1 MIYYAR
7 HGETD
12 FNLFR
17 ISQGQLDTS
26 LNKMG
31 LYQAEELA
39 EKLKK
44 YKFDYVFCSP
54 LTRCK
59 QTLEAILKYHT
70 NLEPKFDE
78 RLMEVTKGVLEGN
91 RNKQETYNDFFK
103 DPKKYGGE
111 TEEEVFNRVSAFL
124 EDIKEYKSKNILV
137 VGHGGILKYF
147 QFCLAGK
154 DIHKDKLVISDMKN
168 CSVMKLNF

>member
-12 FNLFR
+12 FNLFKV
-17 ISQGQLDTS
+17 SQGQLDTS
-26 LNKMG
+26 LNKTG
-31 LYQAEELA
+31 LSQAKKLA
-39 EKLKK
+39 EDLKN

-59 QTLEAILKYHT
+59 QTLDEICVYHK
-70 NLEPKFDE
+70 NLNIVFDA
-78 RLMEVTKGVLEGN
+78 RLMEVSKGILEGQK
-91 RNKQETYNDFFK
+91 NKQEVYDDFFK
-103 DPKKYGGE
+103 DPHKYKGE
-111 TEEEVFNRVSAFL
+111 TEEDVFIRVSNFL
-124 EDIKEYKSKNILV
+124 KDIEKYKSKNILI

-154 DIHKDKLVISDMKN
+154 DIHKESLLITDMGNCKVIE
-168 CSVMKLNF
+168 LEF